1 MNNLTNLDKYVK
13 PMTDDLLWET
23 VSELREEANKL
34 ETIVNDETRGYIVS
48 NHWNA
53 DEQEYETSYTQSGDK
68 IWDLIE
74 FIRLSVTKLNIRY
87 KQGLICL

>member
-1 MNNLTNLDKYVK
+1 
-13 PMTDDLLWET
+13 MTDELLWET

-34 ETIVNDETRGYIVS
+34 ETIVNDETRDYIVS

-53 DEQEYETSYTQSGDK
+53 DEQEYETIYTQTGDK

-74 FIRLSVTKLNIRY
+74 FIRLIVIKLNIRY